1 MAILEWT
8 TLIVCGVVLLV
19 RVPDAIQGRNRIVFW
34 ILLLATLCS
43 LLRISGPYEAID
55 QVLGGWNATDL
66 ILRYLVLAVT
76 LLIGLR
82 VATGL
87 AAVRGHRLIAG
98 ATGRWVLG
106 LGCLAVAA
114 TFFLMDT
121 RGSSAGLLGVTDSGG
136 RNSGLVPYYAAAGLT
151 YPAFVSLVL
160 MPPLLATVK
169 SRLPRLV
176 RAGAFLM
183 FVGALSVAVSMPASF
198 APADWAPGQQ
208 VVIYTAV
215 LGYVLGLALFWFSGL
230 IAQPPRSPRAALHR
244 YGLQGHGVHRNGR

>member
-19 RVPDAIQGRNRIVFW
+19 RVPDAIQGRNRIVFT

-66 ILRYLVLAVT
+66 ILRYLVFAAT
-76 LLIGLR
+76 LLVGLR

-87 AAVRGHRLIAG
+87 AADRGHRLIAG
-98 ATGRWVLG
+98 TPGRWVLA
-106 LGCLAVAA
+106 LACLAVAV

-121 RGSSAGLLGVTDSGG
+121 RESSVGPLGVTDSGG
-136 RNSGLVPYYAAAGLT
+136 PDAGLIPYYAAAGRT

-160 MPPLLATVK
+160 LPPLLATVK

-183 FVGALSVAVSMPASF
+183 LVGALSAAVSMPVSF
-198 APADWAPGQQ
+198 TPAEWAAGRQI
-208 VVIYTAV
+208 VNYSAV

-230 IAQPPRSPRAALHR
+230 IAQPPHSPRAAPHQHGLHK
-244 YGLQGHGVHRNGR
+244 YGPHRHGR